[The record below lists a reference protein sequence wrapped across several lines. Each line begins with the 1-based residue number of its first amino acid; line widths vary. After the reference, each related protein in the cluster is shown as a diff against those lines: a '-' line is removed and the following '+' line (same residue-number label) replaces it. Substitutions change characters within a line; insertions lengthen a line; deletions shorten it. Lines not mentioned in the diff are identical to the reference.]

1 MQREYMLQQKR
12 FCNVSELRSLLRLL
26 NYYEKFLP
34 NLSTILHPLN
44 QFLQA
49 GNHWKWDTRCHSAF
63 KLAKDTLHSA
73 QALIHYNML
82 SPLKLATDASA
93 YVIGAIISHVLP
105 DGYEK
110 PITFASRTLSPSEKN
125 YAQQEKEALAFI
137 GRRFT
142 LITDHK
148 PLKTHITLNSN
159 LPMTMQMQIAYQG
172 YLLR

>member
-1 MQREYMLQQKR
+1 MIV
-12 FCNVSELRSLLRLL
+12 N
-26 NYYEKFLP
+26 
-34 NLSTILHPLN
+34 PLN

-73 QALIHYNML
+73 QALIHYNT
-82 SPLKLATDASA
+82 SSSLKLATDASA
-93 YVIGAIISHVLP
+93 YVIGAIISHVLQ

-110 PITFASRTLSPSEKN
+110 PIAFASRTLSPSEKN

-148 PLKTHITLNSN
+148 PLKTILGPKKGIPS
-159 LPMTMQMQIAYQG
+159 LAVA
-172 YLLR
+172 